1 MSGFPKQKQ
10 PHNMRVLQAWV
21 REYADQ
27 EQLPESRVR
36 RAVSFMLVAL
46 PLERSLDTEGNPLFV
61 VKGGVSMELRLNLRA
76 RTTKDLDAVFRGAF
90 EDWLEALDDALA
102 EDIEGFSF
110 SREEP
115 ERIATT
121 TSYRVNIVLDYKG
134 RRWGKVQFEV
144 APVEVGSVLDID
156 QVDPFDIGQFG
167 LQAPGQISV
176 VGLPYL
182 IAQKLHACTEVFE
195 DGENARVHD
204 LMDLL
209 LAKDLLE
216 PGDLRRVREAC
227 VAIFDN
233 REKQL
238 WPPKVTVY
246 PSWSETFARMADEE
260 SFPIRDVEEAASL
273 VRELISEIEAA
284 SRLQL
289 AN

>member
-10 PHNMRVLQAWV
+10 PHSMRVLQAWI

-46 PLERSLDTEGNPLFV
+46 PLERSLDTEGNPLFA

-102 EDIEGFSF
+102 EGIEGFSF

-144 APVEVGSVLDID
+144 APVEVDSVLDID

-209 LAKDLLE
+209 LARDLLE

-227 VAIFDN
+227 LAIFDN
-233 REKQL
+233 REKQA
-238 WPPKVTVY
+238 WPPTVTIY
-246 PSWSETFARMADEE
+246 PSWPETFTRIADEE

-273 VRELISEIEAA
+273 VREFISEVHAA
-284 SRLQL
+284 S
-289 AN
+289 

>member
-10 PHNMRVLQAWV
+10 PHNMRILQAWI

-46 PLERSLDTEGNPLFV
+46 PLERALDTEGDPLFV
-61 VKGGVSMELRLNLRA
+61 VKGGVSMELRLNLRG
-76 RTTKDLDAVFRGAF
+76 RTTRDLDAVFRGAF

-102 EDIEGFSF
+102 EDVEGFSF

-115 ERIATT
+115 ERIAAT

-216 PGDLRRVREAC
+216 PDDLRRVREAC

-233 REKQL
+233 REKQP
-238 WPPKVTVY
+238 WPPTVTAY
-246 PSWSETFARMADEE
+246 PSWSETFERMASEE
-260 SFPIRDVEEAASL
+260 SFPVRDVEEAASL
-273 VRELISEIEAA
+273 VREFISEIDAA

-289 AN
+289 AR

>member
-10 PHNMRVLQAWV
+10 PHNMRVLQAWI

-46 PLERSLDTEGNPLFV
+46 PLERSLDTEGNPLFA

-90 EDWLEALDDALA
+90 EDWLEALDDALE

-115 ERIATT
+115 QRIATT
-121 TSYRVNIVLDYKG
+121 TSHRVNIVLDYKG

-144 APVEVGSVLDID
+144 APVEVSSVLDID

-167 LQAPGQISV
+167 LRTPGQISV

-209 LAKDLLE
+209 LARDLLE

-227 VAIFDN
+227 LAIFDN
-233 REKQL
+233 REKQP
-238 WPPKVTVY
+238 WPPTVTVH
-246 PSWSETFARMADEE
+246 PSWPETFKRIADEE
-260 SFPIRDVEEAASL
+260 SLPVRDVEEAASL
-273 VRELISEIEAA
+273 VRKFISKIDAA
-284 SRLQL
+284 S
-289 AN
+289 